1 MTKVYCSSFKKAVPG
16 RIHLRMRIQWFVG
29 FSDGQLAHIYFIDRY
44 YLSGLVDCRMLPVD
58 QRHRELAAGT
68 RDLMYSDTGFYLSF
82 LLL

>member
-1 MTKVYCSSFKKAVPG
+1 MTKVHCSSGGEVGPLG
-16 RIHLRMRIQWFVG
+16 IHLRIRIQWFVD

-44 YLSGLVDCRMLPVD
+44 YLSGLVDCRKLPVD
-58 QRHRELAAGT
+58 QQHRELAAGT